1 VDVTF
6 NDTQIVDLSR
16 TQAGHILMGGVWCGG
31 AATVTNTDSIVAQGN
46 GNINEFLV
54 HLGYGG
60 FAPGFTDEAG
70 TSDEIEFSVAL
81 KGGLDDI
88 IVYGTKADEK
98 WVLGRA
104 NTILGTIRTINLNAN
119 EKTGIDADV
128 SFTSVERLDLQMG
141 SGDDVLDSNGG
152 SGTGSLKMDIP
163 EIVYGGDGKDMI
175 VGSTGSDELVGD
187 AGPDTL
193 VGQAGDDLLF
203 TQDGVSG
210 NDSATGG
217 AGSDSCHAD
226 PGDSCVP

>member
-1 VDVTF
+1 MRGRMLASPTIGALVCALGVALAMPAAVSAAAATCTYTAATHRVDVTF
-6 NDTQIVDLSR
+6 NDTQIVDRSR
-16 TQAGHILMGGVWCGG
+16 DLAGHILMGGVWCGV

-119 EKTGIDADV
+119 EKTGM
-128 SFTSVERLDLQMG
+128 TR
-141 SGDDVLDSNGG
+141 
-152 SGTGSLKMDIP
+152 T
-163 EIVYGGDGKDMI
+163 
-175 VGSTGSDELVGD
+175 
-187 AGPDTL
+187 
-193 VGQAGDDLLF
+193 
-203 TQDGVSG
+203 
-210 NDSATGG
+210 
-217 AGSDSCHAD
+217 
-226 PGDSCVP
+226 